1 MTKAPSGNR
10 SAGGLRPRT
19 DLKVR
24 PRAAVCRTG
33 GLCMSTGSG
42 LLAVWMRVAPFLEDD
57 LNAWYEKEHIAERL
71 GIPGFLSARRYVSEQ
86 AERRY
91 IAPYELSSPAV
102 MQSEPYLAARTNPT
116 PWTDRIGEALIE
128 NVRNEY
134 ELVQS
139 VGEEP
144 DTPAP
149 FALVVRIESE
159 AADDGELNAWYE
171 GPPRGA
177 AVSPGLLSGPPLSRD
192 DWRAQVP
199 GGVRPRLRRGALGR
213 GMEKGGG
220 QRLDDKNAAKVQ
232 KPDG

>member
-1 MTKAPSGNR
+1 
-10 SAGGLRPRT
+10 
-19 DLKVR
+19 
-24 PRAAVCRTG
+24 
-33 GLCMSTGSG
+33 MSTGSG
-42 LLAVWMRVAPFLEDD
+42 LLAVWMQVAPFLEDD

-91 IAPYELSSPAV
+91 IALYELSSPAV
-102 MQSEPYLAARTNPT
+102 MQSEPYLAAGTNPT

-149 FALVVRIESE
+149 FALVVRIETE

-171 GPPRGA
+171 RDHLGA
-177 AVSPGLLSGPPLSRD
+177 LQS
-192 DWRAQVP
+192 VP
-199 GGVRPRLRRGALGR
+199 GCFRARRFRATIGAPKYLAVYDLASAEVPSGEAWKKAADSDWTIRMRPKFKNLTVDLG
-213 GMEKGGG
+213 
-220 QRLDDKNAAKVQ
+220 QLLVAKA
-232 KPDG
+232 